1 MNGSEDRPDR
11 WNGTTLSVVLPNY
24 NHADLIAR
32 ALDALL
38 AQDRP
43 ADEIIIIDDG
53 STDDS
58 LSVIQAYAAR
68 APAIRI
74 LRNDKNCG
82 IVATLQ
88 RGLEAARGRYVYF
101 AASDD
106 WVLPGFF
113 ALALALLEGYPQ
125 RGFFCGEAILV
136 DGVTGGFRGLRP
148 IARPRSGR
156 GDVSPSRAV
165 ELLARIDNWIL
176 TGSAVFRRECV
187 VATGG
192 FDTRLGSFADSY
204 LSRKIALTRGF
215 CYAPVTVATWCIFSG
230 SVSRVTALQR
240 AEEVLAVVPSVI
252 AADPTFPSWYP
263 EAFRRRWRFAASR
276 LALESR
282 PVDRALVSTMGAASP
297 LDRLALKTIWA
308 VLPAA
313 LGRFATLTLLWW
325 RWRPTSLRFVVT
337 TALERRLEGRLRGRP
352 PPTAPSLPQERR
364 LAADVRSSPA
374 PADERLR

>member
-1 MNGSEDRPDR
+1 MNDSDDQTDK
-11 WNGTTLSVVLPNY
+11 WNGTSLSVVLPNY

-43 ADEIIIIDDG
+43 PDEIIIIDDG

-58 LSVIQAYAAR
+58 VGVIRAYAAK

-74 LRNDKNCG
+74 LLNPKNCG

-113 ALALALLEGYPQ
+113 ALALALLEANPQ

-136 DGVTGGFRGLRP
+136 DGTTGGFQGLRP
-148 IARPRSGR
+148 VARPRRGQ
-156 GDVSPSRAV
+156 GDVAPSRAL

-187 VATGG
+187 VAAGG
-192 FDTRLGSFADSY
+192 FDARLGSFADSY

-215 CYAPVTVATWCIFSG
+215 CYAPVTVAIWCIFSG
-230 SVSRVTALQR
+230 SVSRVTALRR
-240 AEEVLAVVPSVI
+240 AEEVLAVVPPVI

-263 EAFRRRWRFAASR
+263 DVFRRRWRFAASR
-276 LALESR
+276 LALENR
-282 PVDRALVSTMGAASP
+282 PVDRALVSSIGADSP
-297 LDRLALKTIWA
+297 LDRLALRAIWA

-313 LGRFATLTLLWW
+313 LGRFATLSLLWW
-325 RWRPTSLRFVVT
+325 RWRPTSLGAVVA
-337 TALERRLEGRLRGRP
+337 TALERRFEGRLRGRAP
-352 PPTAPSLPQERR
+352 QAAPSLPQGRR
-364 LAADVRSSPA
+364 PPAGAPAAPA
-374 PADERLR
+374 PADERLG